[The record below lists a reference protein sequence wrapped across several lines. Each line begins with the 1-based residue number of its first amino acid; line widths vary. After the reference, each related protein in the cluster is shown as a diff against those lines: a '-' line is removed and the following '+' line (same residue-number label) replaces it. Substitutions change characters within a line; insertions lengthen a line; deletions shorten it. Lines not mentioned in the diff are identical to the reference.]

1 MRILLCANA
10 YPPSPGGIQT
20 YAYEM
25 ARHLSGLGEEV
36 NVLARS
42 EVKGWDGDKTT
53 GAKGIVRCRTKPGLC
68 AGFFDSLWRHDIEL
82 IFITHRANFLSWAL
96 AAKRGRP
103 RLRIVVTLHGNEVY
117 GRPDLPRLISQVNR
131 ADGVLAV
138 SQYSAERFSQLGVRR
153 EILHVVPN
161 GVDPQRFSPKT
172 EGGSTRARL
181 GLNDRPILLSMGRLV
196 PFKAHDQVLR
206 ALPAI
211 LAEVPDAIYLVVG
224 EGPQAA
230 ALRRLAEELQV
241 ENHVRWH
248 PAVPYDALGHPPHA
262 YYNAS
267 HLLVGPSRIDP
278 KTEDIEA
285 FGIVFLEAAACGRP
299 VVAGR
304 YGGGAEAVVDG
315 ETGFVVE
322 SEDPQAIARAVIQ
335 LLKDENLARK
345 MGEAGRRRVETSM
358 NWGACAERTLKIVRQ
373 VKG

>member
-1 MRILLCANA
+1 MQ
-10 YPPSPGGIQT
+10 PSVSPG
-20 YAYEM
+20 
-25 ARHLSGLGEEV
+25 SGST
-36 NVLARS
+36 AKSSTSSRT
-42 EVKGWDGDKTT
+42 GWTPK
-53 GAKGIVRCRTKPGLC
+53 
-68 AGFFDSLWRHDIEL
+68 DSHQRQ
-82 IFITHRANFLSWAL
+82 
-96 AAKRGRP
+96 RGRP
-103 RLRIVVTLHGNEVY
+103 HG
-117 GRPDLPRLISQVNR
+117 PAS
-131 ADGVLAV
+131 
-138 SQYSAERFSQLGVRR
+138 
-153 EILHVVPN
+153 
-161 GVDPQRFSPKT
+161 
-172 EGGSTRARL
+172 GSTTAPSSSRW
-181 GLNDRPILLSMGRLV
+181 GRLV
-196 PFKAHDQVLR
+196 PFKAYDQVLR

-230 ALRRLAEELQV
+230 PLRRLAEELQV

-285 FGIVFLEAAACGRP
+285 FGIVFLEAAACGKP

-322 SEDPQAIARAVIQ
+322 SEDPQAIARAVIR
-335 LLKDENLARK
+335 LLKDEDLARK

-358 NWGACAERTLKIVRQ
+358 NWGACAERTLKIVKQ